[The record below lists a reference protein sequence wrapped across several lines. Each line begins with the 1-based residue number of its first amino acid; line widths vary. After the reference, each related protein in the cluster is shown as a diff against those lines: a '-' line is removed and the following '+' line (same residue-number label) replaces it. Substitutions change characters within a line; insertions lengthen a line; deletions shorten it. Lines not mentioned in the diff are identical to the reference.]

1 MNYHCHSHRVL
12 SLVPP
17 VFFENFHQSQ
27 SITLTSC
34 GFECELRYISRV
46 FHSPFTR
53 WLIKY
58 HLIHY
63 GKISTQK
70 FDKEKQKNKPETH
83 YTLNCAISKTMT
95 TTTYYITKMETHL
108 GFLLGLRVVMTTFWE
123 VISWKYRLVT
133 KELPNVWCV
142 NTITFFFGIDR
153 FIILTPLFHAIKKLW
168 TLLSIIYKHGWPRLG
183 WYEVIFTIFFFFLF
197 GLEYTITIKQI
208 KKPPPL
214 APQQTSE
221 LILTYQS
228 FSTHAEIVS
237 HYFYVSHAYI

>member
-1 MNYHCHSHRVL
+1 MLNIIKYIFFNSLLTCLRTYSNPQPFLLWVVNHHCHSHRVL

-123 VISWKYRLVT
+123 VISLKYRLVT

-142 NTITFFFGIDR
+142 NTITFFF
-153 FIILTPLFHAIKKLW
+153 FWHW
-168 TLLSIIYKHGWPRLG
+168 
-183 WYEVIFTIFFFFLF
+183 
-197 GLEYTITIKQI
+197 
-208 KKPPPL
+208 
-214 APQQTSE
+214 
-221 LILTYQS
+221 
-228 FSTHAEIVS
+228 
-237 HYFYVSHAYI
+237 